1 MSMFLVE
8 GRNPHETRGQ
18 YVLSIESA
26 VAIMEEMKQDFQ
38 KVKIYE
44 KVDGEYVTSVRWE
57 REMTNEEW
65 FNGLTTKEKAKW
77 LCDVREHCYYCGAKQ
92 IPDRVHCP
100 FGNDKCM
107 NNPHEFEMWLQE
119 EHKDGQDG
127 TEDET

>member
-18 YVLSIESA
+18 YVLSIEAA

-65 FNGLTTKEKAKW
+65 LETLTTKKKAEQLCIILPELAYENDGIWDAKIIEEWLKEK
-77 LCDVREHCYYCGAKQ
+77 
-92 IPDRVHCP
+92 
-100 FGNDKCM
+100 
-107 NNPHEFEMWLQE
+107 
-119 EHKDGQDG
+119 HK
-127 TEDET
+127 E